1 MTNRSIGLWCSRPPY
16 GARHRAALVVILV
29 TLAATGCAPEPV
41 SPNIVMF
48 DLDTLRA
55 DHLGAYGYPAPT
67 SPRLD
72 ALASRGI
79 LMRYNYA
86 QAGWTPPSQTSLMTS
101 VYPTVH
107 KVRSQGQMLDPS
119 IPMLAEILREN
130 GYATAGHSQLM
141 GDSFARGF
149 DEYVWRKGEWMDG
162 PIDPDMPAAMQ
173 SMRDWATEQTKPF
186 FLFFHSFQV
195 HVPYAPLPEYAARFI
210 GDYDG
215 PLLDRILNRDL
226 LAEIN
231 SGQLEV
237 TPEDVAYLI
246 AMCNAELAYV
256 DEQIGQFLDWL
267 DSSGLGE
274 NTIVVLVSDHGDEFG
289 EHGAL
294 GRHGTLYNEVIRT
307 PVIMAGP
314 GIPEGRVFDQM
325 SRNIDVAPTLL
336 SLAGVPVP
344 ESFQGASL
352 RPIWDGTET
361 EGREVFSELAKAQ
374 VLIRGRYKFVLK
386 GRHLFDLQE
395 DPTEQNAV
403 RRGAHRDKIREMETR
418 IEALMME
425 LNERAEYTEGS
436 VFLSDEEMRQLR
448 ALGYVR

>member
-1 MTNRSIGLWCSRPPY
+1 MNIRSTGRRRTRTLHGALCS
-16 GARHRAALVVILV
+16 AAVTVILA
-29 TLAATGCAPEPV
+29 TIAAVGCTPAPV

-55 DHLGAYGYPAPT
+55 DHLGAYGYPKPT

-72 ALASRGI
+72 ALADRGI
-79 LMRYNYA
+79 LMRHNYA

-101 VYPTVH
+101 LYPTVH

-119 IPMLAEILREN
+119 IPMLAEILQQN
-130 GYATAGHSQLM
+130 GYATAGRSQLM
-141 GDSFARGF
+141 GNSFARGF
-149 DEYVWRKGEWMDG
+149 DEYAWRKGEWMDG
-162 PIDPDMPAAMQ
+162 PIDPDMPGAMQ
-173 SMRDWATEQTKPF
+173 SMRDWVTEQTKPF

-195 HVPYAPLPEYAARFI
+195 HVPYAPLPEYAERFI
-210 GDYDG
+210 DGYDG

-237 TPEDVAYLI
+237 TPEDVAYII

-267 DSSGLGE
+267 DDNGLAD

-314 GIPEGRVFDQM
+314 GIPEDRVFEQM

-336 SLAGVPVP
+336 SLAGVPIP
-344 ESFQGASL
+344 ESWQGSSL
-352 RPIWDGTET
+352 QTIWDGSET
-361 EGREVFSELAKAQ
+361 EDREVFSELAKAQ
-374 VLIRGRYKFVLK
+374 VLIRGRFKFAKK

-395 DPTEQNAV
+395 DPTEQTSV
-403 RRGAHRDKIREMETR
+403 RRDHRDKTRELETR
-418 IEALMME
+418 IDALMME
-425 LNERAEYTEGS
+425 LRKRAQHTEGS
-436 VFLSDEEMRQLR
+436 VFLSEEEMRQLR